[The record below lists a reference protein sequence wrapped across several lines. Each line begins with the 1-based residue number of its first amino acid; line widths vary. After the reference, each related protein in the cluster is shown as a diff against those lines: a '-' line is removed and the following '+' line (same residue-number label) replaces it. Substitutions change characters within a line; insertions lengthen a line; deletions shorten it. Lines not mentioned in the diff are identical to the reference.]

1 MRTAVISYVGFM
13 TTMLLVVIISIIT
26 MKSSYYEII
35 RQNLDDSLEYTISMI
50 QLDRK
55 LDAESNGGGGYA
67 NIEWSDG
74 DSWSNLGNQTTD
86 KNDRELSNE
95 VMKKKFVEYLA
106 SNIDSKVDTLDIEIY
121 GVDAEYGLISAKVT
135 AEFEYP
141 FGAKD
146 EVSVRKTIVLNK
158 EIKEQ

>member
-26 MKSSYYEII
+26 MKSSYYEIV
-35 RQNLDDSLEYTISMI
+35 RQSLDDSLEYTISMI

-55 LDAESNGGGGYA
+55 LDAESAGGGGYA
-67 NIEWSDG
+67 NIEWSSG
-74 DSWSNLGNQTTD
+74 DSWSDLGYQTID
-86 KNDRELSNE
+86 KDDRELSNE

-121 GVDAEYGLISAKVT
+121 GVDAEYGLISAQVT
-135 AEFEYP
+135 AKFKYP